1 MLRGVL
7 VPAVLESTQPRLGD
21 RPSGAVPGETELSPC
36 LSLPCTDVS
45 ACSEK
50 PCATANLHVTFTR
63 GLRVVT
69 AEICFGCETL
79 WLRFDEDGRR
89 MRDDS
94 FDLEDG
100 WLAVFAPLVPEDD
113 YVAQRKQREDELE
126 ARAAGRMLDGGVP

>member
-1 MLRGVL
+1 
-7 VPAVLESTQPRLGD
+7 
-21 RPSGAVPGETELSPC
+21 
-36 LSLPCTDVS
+36 
-45 ACSEK
+45 
-50 PCATANLHVTFTR
+50 
-63 GLRVVT
+63 VT

-113 YVAQRKQREDELE
+113 SVAQRKQREDELE
-126 ARAAGRMLDGGVP
+126 ARAARRMLDGGFP